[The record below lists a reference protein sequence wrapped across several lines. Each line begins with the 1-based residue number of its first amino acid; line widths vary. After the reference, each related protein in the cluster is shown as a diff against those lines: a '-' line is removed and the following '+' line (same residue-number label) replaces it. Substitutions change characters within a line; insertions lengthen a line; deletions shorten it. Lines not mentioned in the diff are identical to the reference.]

1 MFQMASSMIGIAVGH
16 ILLTWLIWLLIKD
29 KKITWPL
36 RILLGIIYGL
46 CSVLST
52 HYGVPFNGMIINE
65 RDLGP
70 LCAGLFFDP
79 VSGIIA
85 GIIGGVERYIA
96 GTYFN
101 IGSFTT
107 IACSVSTCL
116 AGFVSAFMTIF
127 IFKRKK
133 PSGFYA
139 FFMGAVME
147 VFHMYVVLI
156 THRSDMNSAYYIVRI
171 CAIPMILFCGLG
183 LAIAAIVLLISSG
196 EFINPFKPI
205 DDKENPLSRKIQVYL
220 FIATSAIIFTNFIFS
235 FTIQT
240 QSAIQDT
247 REDLKIIAAD
257 IRETYESL
265 LAYEGNSNIL
275 RFHVGIEGSF
285 DIVQDKGYII
295 AGTHMGKSLD
305 PEEMD
310 LHFSKKDEDIYE
322 TKVFG
327 TECFC
332 RTEQL
337 NSTEYLILAWPTS
350 EVYRER
356 DASAYETAFAD
367 ILLLTVIYVVIS
379 LLIQTTVVDKLEIVN
394 RSLNKITNGDLN
406 ETVSVYSSKEF
417 ASLSDDINETVDALK
432 GYIDEAKKRIA
443 QELEFAKSIQESA
456 LPQNF
461 HTTRD
466 DIEVFASMDPAKEVG
481 GDFYD
486 FFFIDKGLL
495 VLVIA
500 DVSGKGIP
508 ASLFMMRSMA
518 AIRSTTTPLSSP
530 AEVLSKVNDILCEG
544 NETDMFVTVWVSI
557 INLENGQ
564 MKCANAGHEYPVI
577 RRKDADYEVYKDP
590 HSPALGTMEGLKF
603 KEYELKL
610 NRGDEIFVYT
620 DGVPEAINK
629 QVEQYG
635 VDRLLK
641 CLNKNKDV
649 QLDRLLP
656 RVRKDLA
663 DFVDGAEQF
672 DDVTMLGFKYK
683 DRRVN

>member
-1 MFQMASSMIGIAVGH
+1 MAMSMIGIAVGYV
-16 ILLTWLIWLLIKD
+16 LLTWLLWRFLKD

-36 RILLGIIYGL
+36 RIFLGIIYGL

-52 HYGVPFNGMIINE
+52 HYGVPFGGMIINE

-79 VSGIIA
+79 ISGIIA
-85 GIIGGVERYIA
+85 GVIGGVERYIA

-101 IGSFTT
+101 VGSYTT

-127 IFKRKK
+127 IFKRQK

-156 THRSDMNSAYYIVRI
+156 THRSDMSMAYYVVTI
-171 CAIPMILFCGLG
+171 CAIPMILFCGFG
-183 LAIAAIVLLISSG
+183 LAASAVVLLICSG
-196 EFINPFKPI
+196 EFISPFKHI
-205 DDKENPLSRKIQVYL
+205 DDKDNPLSRKIQIYL
-220 FIATSAIIFTNFIFS
+220 FLVTFAIIFTNFIFS

-247 REDLKIIAAD
+247 RDDLKAIASD
-257 IRETYESL
+257 IRETYDSL
-265 LAYEGNSNIL
+265 LAYGGSSNIL
-275 RFHVGIEGSF
+275 RFHVGLEGSF

-305 PEEMD
+305 PEEIE
-310 LHFSKKDEDIYE
+310 LHFSKTDEEIYE
-322 TKVFG
+322 ADYFETP
-327 TECFC
+327 CFC

-337 NSTEYLILAWPTS
+337 NSNEYLVLAWPTS
-350 EVYRER
+350 EVYYER
-356 DASAYETAFAD
+356 NAAAYETAFAD
-367 ILLLTVIYVVIS
+367 ILLLTVIYVLIS
-379 LLIQTTVVDKLEIVN
+379 LLIQALVVDKLEVVN
-394 RSLNKITNGDLN
+394 ESLNKITNGDLN
-406 ETVSVYSSKEF
+406 ETVSVYSSREF

-432 GYIDEAKKRIA
+432 GYIDAAEKRIA

-461 HTTRD
+461 RTTRD
-466 DIEVFASMDPAKEVG
+466 DIEIFASMDPAKEVG

-518 AIRSTTTPLSSP
+518 AIRSTSNPETSP
-530 AEVLSKVNDILCEG
+530 AEILSKVNNVLCEG
-544 NETDMFVTVWVSI
+544 NEADMFVTVWIGI
-557 INLENGQ
+557 IDLETGQ
-564 MKCANAGHEYPVI
+564 MHCANAGHEYPVI
-577 RRKDADYEVYKDP
+577 RRKDADYEIYKDP
-590 HSPALGTMEGLKF
+590 HSPALGTVEGLRF

-620 DGVPEAINK
+620 DGVPEAINE
-629 QVEQYG
+629 QIEQYG
-635 VDRLLK
+635 VERLLK
-641 CLNKNKDV
+641 CLNRNKDI

-656 RVRKDLA
+656 RVTNDLEEFVGAA
-663 DFVDGAEQF
+663 DQF

-683 DRRVN
+683 DRRVH